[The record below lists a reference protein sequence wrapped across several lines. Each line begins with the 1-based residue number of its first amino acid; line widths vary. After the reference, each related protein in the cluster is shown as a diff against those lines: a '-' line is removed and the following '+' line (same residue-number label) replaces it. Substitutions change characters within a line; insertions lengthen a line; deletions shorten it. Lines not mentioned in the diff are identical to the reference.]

1 MPLLAANLISTHHD
15 LALSLCLI
23 TQKIDRCSRHQGQR
37 MRTLSDLNHTINS
50 RHLFQNGW
58 RNNWLFK
65 HDLKSEC
72 LTDRTKFSGTIG
84 DKDGRKRMPGDA
96 KASRGSKATCIVLYS
111 SPRPQPWNHHHV
123 HALPSCFPKWSCPWR
138 LSAAGAHTWGPGN
151 PCVNLLYSS
160 TVTSGPNIYTMPLW
174 TTGTFWSLDWRHV

>member
-50 RHLFQNGW
+50 RHPLSNGR

-84 DKDGRKRMPGDA
+84 DKDGRKGLPGDA

-111 SPRPQPWNHHHV
+111 SPPHETTTMFMLFLAASQSDHV
-123 HALPSCFPKWSCPWR
+123 LGGFRLQEPTRGGPVTHA
-138 LSAAGAHTWGPGN
+138 
-151 PCVNLLYSS
+151 
-160 TVTSGPNIYTMPLW
+160 
-174 TTGTFWSLDWRHV
+174 